1 VPEGA
6 LGLHSADA
14 QARSEI
20 RAGSRNGSEPEVLVA
35 MSVEADPPQGR
46 EPARGLPLDA
56 GPVRPAD
63 DLETRQRADDRR
75 QAWSDASIETAA
87 TLLGGY
93 EEHPLTALAAR
104 VRAVAD
110 ADVVTLLRIG
120 GDASFFTAEAAAGR
134 QNPLSTG
141 DRVPVAGSVA
151 GGVLEA
157 VQPRLLPE
165 TASGPRDA
173 HDPGGPLMA
182 VPMRSG
188 DRAVGVVLVGR
199 LPGRPPF
206 LDADLE
212 QCATFVDHATVAIE
226 LAEARLDRERLALL
240 QERARIARDL
250 HDTVIQLLFAAGL
263 ELRALPRPGTDAD
276 GVQHAAGL
284 VDAAIA
290 QIRIAVL
297 ALSPGAVDS
306 LRHRVLEV
314 IGELGGSHAAPPQLS
329 FDGPVDLVARGSL
342 ADDVVAVVRESLA
355 NVAKHAAAERV
366 EVAVRAVDGALEV
379 EVRDDGV
386 GLPDQPSRSGLANLA
401 DRAARRRG
409 TFDASSTS
417 PGTRV
422 LWRVPYDDEAPA

>member
-1 VPEGA
+1 MNVEGDPFE
-6 LGLHSADA
+6 G
-14 QARSEI
+14 R
-20 RAGSRNGSEPEVLVA
+20 GVA
-35 MSVEADPPQGR
+35 S
-46 EPARGLPLDA
+46 GLPPDA
-56 GPVRPAD
+56 GPSRPVDPAD
-63 DLETRQRADDRR
+63 GAGSVLRPDDRR

-87 TLLGGY
+87 TLLGGF
-93 EEHPLTALAAR
+93 EDHPLAALASR
-104 VRAVAD
+104 VRSVAD
-110 ADVVTLLRIG
+110 ADAVTLLRIG
-120 GDASFFTAEAAAGR
+120 GDASFFTAEAVAGPR
-134 QNPLSTG
+134 NTLSTG

-157 VQPRLLPE
+157 VQPRLLPGTE
-165 TASGPRDA
+165 SVPCDA

-188 DRAVGVVLVGR
+188 DRAVGVLLVGR

-206 LDADLE
+206 QEADLE
-212 QCATFVDHATVAIE
+212 QCTTFVDHATIAIE

-263 ELRALPRPGTDAD
+263 ELRATPDPG

-297 ALSPGAVDS
+297 ALSPVAVDS

-314 IGELGGSHAAPPQLS
+314 IGELGSRWAVPPQLA
-329 FDGPVDLVARGSL
+329 FDGPVDLVARGAL

-355 NVAKHAAAERV
+355 NAAKHAAAERV
-366 EVAVRAVDGALEV
+366 EITVRALDGALEV
-379 EVRDDGV
+379 EVSDDGA
-386 GLPDQPSRSGLANLA
+386 GLPGRLSRSGLANLA
-401 DRAARRRG
+401 DRASRRKG
-409 TFDASSTS
+409 TFDARSTD
-417 PGTRV
+417 PGTQV
-422 LWRVPYDDEAPA
+422 LWRVPYDDDERA